1 MRKIEIAQNNQMTLL
16 YRRLYNKTVNDILKS
31 VKNLKKK
38 GVSQNLYKGGQGLKL
53 DSVLTC

>member
-1 MRKIEIAQNNQMTLL
+1 MRKIEIAQNNQLTLL

-38 GVSQNLYKGGQGLKL
+38 GVSQNLYKGGQGQHGF
-53 DSVLTC
+53 S